1 MTDDLN
7 QVVALAGELT
17 ALRQRLAQL
26 NAERDIIEGQIAGYV
41 DRIAAAAATAGT
53 SWPAAS
59 PAPPAQTVERD
70 DPMPLSAAVLSV
82 LRRSPET
89 ALSAVEIGAVL
100 NMTDFADVGN
110 IRTHLS
116 RMAKDGR
123 ARRVSFGKYKAL

>member
-26 NAERDIIEGQIAGYV
+26 NAERGIIEGQIAGYV

-59 PAPPAQTVERD
+59 PAPAQTVERD
-70 DPMPLSAAVLSV
+70 DPMPLSAAVLNV
-82 LRRSPET
+82 MRRSPET
-89 ALSAVEIGAVL
+89 ALSAPCAGGVAML
-100 NMTDFADVGN
+100 
-110 IRTHLS
+110 
-116 RMAKDGR
+116 
-123 ARRVSFGKYKAL
+123 